1 MLTESLKETSY
12 ICEACNELG
21 CIEQTIYVKTTVK
34 LRTPV
39 LGLWDIDSDSAEFY
53 VSTQS
58 EASLYIFQ
66 YFFDVDED
74 IQWESPFE
82 KNFSTS
88 KTFILSC

>member
-1 MLTESLKETSY
+1 MKETAY

-21 CIEQTIYVKTTVK
+21 CVEQKIHIKKTTK

-53 VSTQS
+53 VSTQG

-66 YFFDVDED
+66 YFFDIDED
-74 IQWESPFE
+74 MQWETPFE
-82 KNFSTS
+82 QNFSTG
-88 KTFILSC
+88 KHDFGQHF